1 MRGSPV
7 TRDAYDQFRNHSRS
21 LVRDQLI
28 ITHTMLLC
36 YDVTMLPADN
46 QHTTLV
52 PDPMYERKE
61 ISWLNS
67 Q

>member
-1 MRGSPV
+1 MR
-7 TRDAYDQFRNHSRS
+7 
-21 LVRDQLI
+21 
-28 ITHTMLLC
+28 LC
-36 YDVTMLPADN
+36 YDLTMLPADN